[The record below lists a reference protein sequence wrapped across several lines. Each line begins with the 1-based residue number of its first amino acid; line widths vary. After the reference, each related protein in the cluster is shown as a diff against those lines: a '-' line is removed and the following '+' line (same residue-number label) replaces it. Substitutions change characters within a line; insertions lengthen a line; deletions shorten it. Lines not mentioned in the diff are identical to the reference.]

1 MTKCPT
7 DNSERLFELKMT
19 PQLGP
24 GNNPTCCLNGLVCA
38 GGVRSVP
45 PHHLVKEE
53 SLVRQ
58 KYDRCNE
65 TNNFYTTPTVKANVS
80 KPWTSWNEKK

>member
-1 MTKCPT
+1 MSKCPT

-24 GNNPTCCLNGLVCA
+24 GNNPTCCLLNGLVCA

-65 TNNFYTTPTVKANVS
+65 TNNFYTPTVKVNVS
-80 KPWTSWNEKK
+80 KSWTSWNEKK